1 MAGSFPALGTEMDW
15 QFNAYDGG
23 VSYEAGTTVGELT
36 LEEVMTTGSP
46 SSYSNIRSGASGTNI
61 TGGNFYAGDYT
72 LSLWLDASS
81 LSPTGE
87 SVLFAYSGGTF
98 SGSPY
103 SNAIAWNGADNT
115 LKLGRGS
122 LNTDTLAMSW
132 NNNFVTSSPLTLL
145 DGLNNITIAVGSVTT
160 SAGNETSATV
170 WLNGVNVGSLASYD
184 ARMNGGDAD
193 TEMSYLV
200 NPNLTYG
207 NVLLT
212 NMKLETSTEI
222 ATFALMP
229 EPTTA
234 TLGLMALAGLAARR
248 RRR

>member
-23 VSYEAGTTVGELT
+23 ASYAAGTTVGELT

-46 SSYSNIRSGASGTNI
+46 SSYSNIHSGASGTNI

-98 SGSPY
+98 SGDTRT
-103 SNAIAWNGADNT
+103 NAIAWNGADNT
-115 LKLGRGS
+115 LKLGRGN
-122 LNTDTLAMSW
+122 LNTDTLSMSW
-132 NNNFVTSSPLTLL
+132 GGSVTSSPLTLL

-160 SAGNETSATV
+160 GANNETSATV
-170 WLNGVNVGSLASYD
+170 WLNGVNVGSLAPYN
-184 ARMNGGDAD
+184 AKMNGGNAN
-193 TEMSYLV
+193 TQMSYLV

>member
-1 MAGSFPALGTEMDW
+1 MASSFPALGTEMDW

-23 VSYEAGTTVGELT
+23 ASYAAGTTVGELT

-46 SSYSNIRSGASGTNI
+46 SSHSDILSGASGTNI

-81 LSPTGE
+81 LSPSGE
-87 SVLFAYSGGTF
+87 SVLFAYSGGSF
-98 SGSPY
+98 SGSLRT
-103 SNAIAWNGADNT
+103 NAIAWNGADNT

-122 LNTDTLAMSW
+122 LNTGTLAMSW
-132 NNNFVTSSPLTLL
+132 GDSVTSSPLTLL

-160 SAGNETSATV
+160 GANNETSATV
-170 WLNGVNVGSLASYD
+170 WLNGVNVGSLASYNSK
-184 ARMNGGDAD
+184 MNGGNAN
-193 TEMSYLV
+193 TQMSYLV

-212 NMKLETSTEI
+212 NRKLETSTEI
-222 ATFALMP
+222 ATFALLP

-234 TLGLMALAGLAARR
+234 ALGLMALAGLATRR